1 MGTKTLW
8 NYLKL
13 TGLCV
18 LLSAFLSGCLSSFG
32 AKLQEDASLPQID
45 SINTLADVS
54 SVGFEWK
61 FLDNEHIKGF
71 VIYRAQAKDNQ
82 KLQKIATIPNRFA
95 THFYDINLNPQTK
108 YIYEI
113 GRAHV

>member
-1 MGTKTLW
+1 M
-8 NYLKL
+8 
-13 TGLCV
+13 
-18 LLSAFLSGCLSSFG
+18 SAFLSGCLSSFG

-95 THFYDINLNPQTK
+95 THLNPGCTMWQSLEGSTCVSSQSK
-108 YIYEI
+108 SQELQ
-113 GRAHV
+113 VFW